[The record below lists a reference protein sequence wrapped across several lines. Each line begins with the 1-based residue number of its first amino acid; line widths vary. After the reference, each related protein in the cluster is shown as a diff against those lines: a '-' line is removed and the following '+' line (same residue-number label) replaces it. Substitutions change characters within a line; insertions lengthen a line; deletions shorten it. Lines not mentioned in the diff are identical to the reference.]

1 MTTSANPAVTGQVA
15 PPAPRDTAPHWAVL
29 PVVLAGVFL
38 SGLDFFIVNVAIPS
52 IQQDLHANQAQI
64 QFIIAGYALAY
75 GVGMITGGR
84 LGDLY
89 GRRRMFALAMTL
101 FTLASAACGFA
112 PTPGFLLGARVVQG
126 AAAALMAPQVLAIFS
141 TVYTGVARAKAI
153 NWYGMT
159 MGISAVF
166 GQLIGG
172 VLIKANLFGLDWR
185 SCFLINLPIGLAA
198 VLLTLRI
205 IPESKAP
212 GRPRLDLAGMILV
225 TVALLAVVL
234 PLIEGRQQGWPAWTW
249 VLLAAAVPLFAIFAV
264 HQNRLRRAGGS
275 PLIDLT
281 LFRERAFT
289 AGLLAQL
296 VFWTG
301 QASYFLVFALFV
313 QQGREMDALGAGL
326 IFGAIGVGYLATSTT
341 ARLVAARLG
350 RQVIALGG
358 LLRVV
363 GLTLQVVT
371 VAAIGITGN
380 IAWLIPAL
388 IIDGAG
394 MGFAVAP
401 LASTV
406 LSRVTPSHAGSAA
419 GVLTT
424 GVQVGNALGVSLIGL
439 IFYNVLTRTSGP
451 TAYPHAFNYSLLY
464 LIGVGLALAL
474 LVQML
479 PARPPAPR

>member
-1 MTTSANPAVTGQVA
+1 
-15 PPAPRDTAPHWAVL
+15 
-29 PVVLAGVFL
+29 
-38 SGLDFFIVNVAIPS
+38 
-52 IQQDLHANQAQI
+52 
-64 QFIIAGYALAY
+64 
-75 GVGMITGGR
+75 
-84 LGDLY
+84 
-89 GRRRMFALAMTL
+89 
-101 FTLASAACGFA
+101 
-112 PTPGFLLGARVVQG
+112 
-126 AAAALMAPQVLAIFS
+126 
-141 TVYTGVARAKAI
+141 
-153 NWYGMT
+153 
-159 MGISAVF
+159 
-166 GQLIGG
+166 
-172 VLIKANLFGLDWR
+172 
-185 SCFLINLPIGLAA
+185 
-198 VLLTLRI
+198 
-205 IPESKAP
+205 
-212 GRPRLDLAGMILV
+212 V

-313 QQGREMDALGAGL
+313 QQGRKMDALGAGL